1 MFGFLKRKKQPAPVD
16 PLSAFD
22 AMVESMER
30 QGAELRKS
38 AATLLTLKA
47 RFARDEERYRAQR
60 LELSRRIDEAGELGE
75 AKAEET
81 LRRDLVATE
90 LRLEE
95 TLRARAQAEEDAGLL
110 ADAARRHVERLEAL
124 KQERVSAQARLSAGL
139 VVSDALKA
147 QVAEVDRVLALDA
160 ARDEVERAH
169 ALADIYRED
178 AAKK

>member
-1 MFGFLKRKKQPAPVD
+1 MFGFLKRKKKVVAED

-47 RFARDEERYRAQR
+47 RFARDEDRYRAQ
-60 LELSRRIDEAGELGE
+60 LPELSRRIDEAAELGD
-75 AKAEET
+75 AKAEEV
-81 LRRDLVATE
+81 LRRDRLATE
-90 LRLEE
+90 HRLEE
-95 TLRARAQAEEDAGLL
+95 TLKARALAEEDARLL
-110 ADAARRHVERLEAL
+110 AEAARRHVERLEAL

-178 AAKK
+178 ATKR